1 MTVQEFLDYIVDNG
15 LQNRKIF
22 LSGAITSR
30 LDTYQEHFNGI
41 AKELDKYGLNYYNPA
56 TININTSWKDS
67 MKKTIREL
75 LDSDIVF
82 VLKGYEGSKGVELE
96 LKIAEALDILVIKEE

>member
-1 MTVQEFLDYIVDNG
+1 MTVQEFIDYVVNNG
-15 LQNRKIF
+15 LQSRKIF

-30 LDTYQEHFNGI
+30 LDTYQEHFNRI
-41 AKELDKYGLNYYNPA
+41 AKELDKYKLNYYNPA

-82 VLKGYEGSKGVELE
+82 LLKGYEGSKGVELE
-96 LKIAEALDILVIKEE
+96 LKIAKALDILVIEEE